1 MRVSKEQIITG
12 ILSYVENE
20 VIPQIEDKPT
30 QIILSIAAKSIQ
42 SNKALVDSVFENPL
56 LKTLLV
62 LDESGTYEIDGLFG
76 AIMDSVKQYGEFPL
90 VIPPIPI
97 VSPIEKTLT
106 FKENDVAE
114 IKRRIER
121 SAYNNG

>member
-20 VIPQIEDKPT
+20 VIPQIGDKPT
-30 QIILSIAAKSIQ
+30 QIILSVAAKSIHA
-42 SNKALVDSVFENPL
+42 NKALIDSVFENPL

-62 LDESGTYEIDGLFG
+62 LDENGTYEIDGLFD

-97 VSPIEKTLT
+97 ISPIEKTLT

-121 SAYNNG
+121 SAYSNG